1 MKYVK
6 KGGITL
12 FRYHWSRLRIELHVK
27 TYEGVSEEKITQ
39 YFFLPSELEAEPTVS
54 IAGKGILDYVLTVQM
69 MNESEV
75 VLFDAMRSEDEML
88 NLDCYESKGVLILHE
103 GDTHK
108 TPTVNISYNK
118 SYWYEVSIE

>member
-1 MKYVK
+1 M
-6 KGGITL
+6 

-27 TYEGVSEEKITQ
+27 TFEGISEEKITQ
-39 YFFLPSELEAEPTVS
+39 YFFSPSELETEPTVS

-69 MNESEV
+69 MSESEV

-103 GDTHK
+103 GDIHK
-108 TPTVNISYNK
+108 TPTINISYNK